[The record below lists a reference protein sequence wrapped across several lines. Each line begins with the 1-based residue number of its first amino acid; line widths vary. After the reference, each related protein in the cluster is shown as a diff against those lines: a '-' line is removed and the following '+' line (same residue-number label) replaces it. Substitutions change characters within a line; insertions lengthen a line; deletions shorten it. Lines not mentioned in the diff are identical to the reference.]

1 MQGTDLKKLISTPSG
16 VLSATKWYILI
27 CFMGWIIFGIQL
39 LENADQFFVFSA
51 GDYIFPTLT
60 IICGAICILTL
71 SVQTKLARE
80 EYSRIYPL
88 ASFGSNT
95 RGNLLINLFFVFSSF
110 IAIMTLLLPFSYT
123 DPISLA
129 LTITAFLVY
138 VFLLK
143 ITFRNTIALGQFVFG
158 LMLFCVIL
166 NEILYWIATGGILL
180 LWAGFSGAW
189 IICLAISWTG
199 SSFKFPPNTK
209 KVNFGINDAKFI
221 VRMHE
226 IRNWQ
231 NYCPAFSR
239 DALWDLLDRFDRF
252 VSEGSHF
259 RTNRLMWL
267 IHGFYKPINVNLNLD
282 DYMAKFKKEVK
293 RLERVYNILVLLAAL
308 FPPLLMFILPWRT
321 VPDLN
326 TPDDEG
332 FQQAS
337 DLIVRAQRRAKLEIT
352 EKGNI
357 VGFTYRNGHPMFS
370 SDVGESYLFSL
381 PEVFFEDIWDLE
393 QIIERDE
400 RLETTGLI
408 YRQDSFADKLI
419 MISNLEDEYE
429 NRCKIVQLKVLGK
442 LVEENPITD
451 ARFIFDVRNKL
462 FPQFN
467 PELRQSPQNEAIIGW
482 LNENNVNRD
491 CPKTNKFLES
501 LLFAEL
507 HLHIGGVLSLQSQI
521 EVGLSIWNNL
531 DESEKETAMKFTH
544 QIRSQIR
551 ASTEQK
557 SGLDTDWNKPLAN
570 LRSKPR
576 ERAACAAAI
585 LFHFREEPEILLHAL
600 FPSWENRWTDRLGK
614 TGDRFVGS
622 SNYSGYSTPGELMGS
637 TLLCF
642 DHESILESYAQGV
655 VESAKD
661 QQLRY
666 LEIRMSPTKYRE
678 NVTKQRD
685 FVKNFARSM
694 NHAITKF
701 GIKLEYRILISLDR
715 SKFSSPDEELELFFE
730 NFKGLM
736 KLLTSDTST
745 RAVVAG
751 YDIAGREN
759 DDDIPGDLMK
769 RFIDMN
775 LEFGLKT
782 TFHAGEQADASN
794 LRSAYQIHTERVGH
808 ALRLIEY
815 PALLDAYVKS
825 NICVEMCPTSNI
837 EVHGFR
843 TPSVEYYNFDG
854 VYPIY
859 PLKRYIVSG
868 LPVAI
873 CTDNP
878 FISRTSMKNEIITAS
893 DLCLDEP
900 LTFFDV
906 LSIVFTGF
914 RFAFLHNDLKLPLI
928 EQVGGEMYDSLRAL
942 AFESK

>member
-16 VLSATKWYILI
+16 VFSATKLYVFI
-27 CFMGWIIFGIQL
+27 CFIGLIIFGIQL
-39 LENADQFFVFSA
+39 WENVDIYFVFSA
-51 GDYIFPTLT
+51 GDYIYPTLT
-60 IICGAICILTL
+60 IICGIVCILTL

-88 ASFGSNT
+88 ASFGSST
-95 RGNLLINLFFVFSSF
+95 RGNLLINLFFVFSS
-110 IAIMTLLLPFSYT
+110 IIPIMTLLLPFSYT

-129 LTITAFLVY
+129 LTVTAFLVY
-138 VFLLK
+138 VSLLK
-143 ITFRNTIALGQFVFG
+143 ITFRNTIALGQLVSVLMVFC
-158 LMLFCVIL
+158 LLAQQTL
-166 NEILYWIATGGILL
+166 YEISTGGILL
-180 LWAGFSGAW
+180 YWVVIGTVWVA
-189 IICLAISWTG
+189 CLAWDLLSKNIY
-199 SSFKFPPNTK
+199 PPK
-209 KVNFGINDAKFI
+209 AKMDSFGINDAKFI
-221 VRMHE
+221 IRMNE

-231 NYCPAFSR
+231 SHCPAFNR
-239 DALWDLLDRFDRF
+239 DDLWDLLDRFDRF
-252 VSEGSHF
+252 VTEGSHF
-259 RTNRLMWL
+259 RNNRLIWL
-267 IHGFYKPINVNLNLD
+267 VHVFYKPINTQLD
-282 DYMAKFKKEVK
+282 FDTYMTYLKKYTK
-293 RLERVYNILVLLAAL
+293 RLDRVYIIFWIFAAM

-321 VPDLN
+321 VPNLN
-326 TPDDEG
+326 RPNDNAFEY
-332 FQQAS
+332 AS
-337 DLIVRAQRRAKLEIT
+337 DLIVRAQRRARLELT
-352 EKGNI
+352 EKGDV
-357 VGFTYRNGHPMFS
+357 VGFTYRNGHPMLAT
-370 SDVGESYLFSL
+370 DVGENYLFSL
-381 PEVFFEDIWDLE
+381 PEVFYKDIWDIE

-408 YRQDSFADKLI
+408 YRQDSFAEKLI
-419 MISNLEDEYE
+419 LISNLEDEYE

-482 LNENNVNRD
+482 LNENNVKRD

-501 LLFAEL
+501 LLFSEL
-507 HLHIGGVLSLQSQI
+507 HLHIGGVLSVQSQI
-521 EVGLSIWNNL
+521 KVGLSIWNNL
-531 DESEKETAMKFTH
+531 NESEKETAMKFTNEIRG
-544 QIRSQIR
+544 QIRGSN
-551 ASTEQK
+551 EQK
-557 SGLDTDWNKPLAN
+557 SALDTDWNKPLAN
-570 LRSKPR
+570 LRNKPR
-576 ERAACAAAI
+576 ERAARAAAI
-585 LFHFREEPEILLHAL
+585 LFDFSKEPDLLLHSL
-600 FPSWENRWTDRLGK
+600 FPSWEHRWTDRLGK

-642 DHESILESYAQGV
+642 DHESIVESYAQGV

-678 NVTKQRD
+678 NVSKQRD
-685 FVKNFARSM
+685 FVKDFARSM
-694 NHAITKF
+694 NHAITESGF
-701 GIKLEYRILISLDR
+701 KLEYRILISLDR
-715 SKFSSPDEELELFFE
+715 SKFSSPDEELEQFFV
-730 NFKGLM
+730 NFKELM

-825 NICVEMCPTSNI
+825 NVCVEMCPTSNI
-837 EVHGFR
+837 EVHGYR

-859 PLKRYIVSG
+859 PLKQYLASG
-868 LPVAI
+868 LPIAI

-900 LTFFDV
+900 LTFFEV

-914 RFAFLHNDLKLPLI
+914 RFAFLQNDLKLPLI
-928 EQVGGEMYDSLRAL
+928 EQVGAEIYDKLRAI
-942 AFESK
+942 AFE

>member
-16 VLSATKWYILI
+16 VFSATKLYVFI
-27 CFMGWIIFGIQL
+27 CFMGLIIFGIPL
-39 LENADQFFVFSA
+39 WENADQFFVFSA
-51 GDYIFPTLT
+51 GDYIYPTLT
-60 IICGAICILTL
+60 IICGFVCFLTL
-71 SVQTKLARE
+71 SVQTRLARE

-95 RGNLLINLFFVFSSF
+95 NRNLIINLFFVSSS
-110 IAIMTLLLPFSYT
+110 IIPIMFLLLPFSYT

-129 LTITAFLVY
+129 LTVTAFLVY
-138 VFLLK
+138 VSLLK
-143 ITFRNTIALGQFVFG
+143 ITFQNTIALGQFVFG
-158 LMLFCVIL
+158 LMLFCLIMT
-166 NEILYWIATGGILL
+166 EILYTIATGKILL
-180 LWAGFSGAW
+180 LWGGMSGFW
-189 IICLAISWTG
+189 FIFIIRDI
-199 SSFKFPPNTK
+199 FTK
-209 KVNFGINDAKFI
+209 KIYPPKPKQDSFGITDAKFI
-221 VRMHE
+221 IRMYE

-231 NYCPAFSR
+231 SYCPAFSR
-239 DALWDLLDRFDRF
+239 DDLWDLLDRFDQF

-259 RTNRLMWL
+259 RKNRLIWL
-267 IHGFYKPINVNLNLD
+267 IHGFYKPIEADLD
-282 DYMAKFKKEVK
+282 LDIYMSRFKKQVN
-293 RLERVYNILVLLAAL
+293 RLDRVYNYFTVLAGL

-321 VPDLN
+321 APNLN
-326 TPDDEG
+326 TPDDKAFEY
-332 FQQAS
+332 AS
-337 DLIVRAQRRAKLEIT
+337 DLIIRAQRRSMIELAN
-352 EKGNI
+352 KGEI
-357 VGFTYRNGHPMFS
+357 VGFTYRNGHPMLAT
-370 SDVGESYLFSL
+370 DVGENYLFSL
-381 PEVFFEDIWDLE
+381 PEVFYEDIWDIE

-408 YRQDSFADKLI
+408 YRQDSFAEKLI
-419 MISNLEDEYE
+419 LISNLEDEYE

-467 PELRQSPQNEAIIGW
+467 PEWRQSPQNEAIIGW
-482 LNENNVNRD
+482 LNENNVKRD

-501 LLFAEL
+501 LLFSEL
-507 HLHIGGVLSLQSQI
+507 HLHIGGVLSVQSQI
-521 EVGLSIWNNL
+521 KVGLSIWNNL
-531 DESEKETAMKFTH
+531 KESEKETAMKFTNEIRG
-544 QIRSQIR
+544 QIRGSN
-551 ASTEQK
+551 EQK
-557 SGLDTDWNKPLAN
+557 SALDTDWNKPLAN
-570 LRSKPR
+570 LRNKPR
-576 ERAACAAAI
+576 ERAARAAAI
-585 LFHFREEPEILLHAL
+585 LFDFSTEPDLLLHSL
-600 FPSWENRWTDRLGK
+600 FPSWEHRWTDRLGK

-642 DHESILESYAQGV
+642 DHESIVESYAQGV

-678 NVTKQRD
+678 NVSKQRD
-685 FVKNFARSM
+685 FVKDFARSM
-694 NHAITKF
+694 NHAITESGF
-701 GIKLEYRILISLDR
+701 KLEYRILISLDR
-715 SKFSSPDEELELFFE
+715 SKFSSPDEELEQFFE
-730 NFKGLM
+730 NFKELM

-825 NICVEMCPTSNI
+825 NVCVEMCPTSNI
-837 EVHGFR
+837 EVHGYR

-859 PLKRYIVSG
+859 PLKQYLASG
-868 LPVAI
+868 LPIAI

-900 LTFFDV
+900 LTFFEV
-906 LSIVFTGF
+906 LSIVFNGF
-914 RFAFLHNDLKLPLI
+914 RFAFLQNDLKLPLI
-928 EQVGGEMYDSLRAL
+928 EQVGAEIYDKLTAI
-942 AFESK
+942 AFEN

>member
-1 MQGTDLKKLISTPSG
+1 MQEAELKKLISTPSG
-16 VLSATKWYILI
+16 VLSATKWYVLT
-27 CFMGWIIFGIQL
+27 CFVGWIILGNLFW
-39 LENADQFFVFSA
+39 ENADLYFAFSA
-51 GDYIFPTLT
+51 GDYIYPTMA
-60 IICGAICILTL
+60 IIGGVIWILTL
-71 SVQTKLARE
+71 SVQTKLAKE

-88 ASFGSNT
+88 ASFGSNIN
-95 RGNLLINLFFVFSSF
+95 GSLIINLFFVLSS
-110 IAIMTLLLPFSYT
+110 ILPIIRLLLPFSYT
-123 DPISLA
+123 DSISLA
-129 LTITAFLVY
+129 LTTTAFFVY
-138 VFLLK
+138 LFLLK
-143 ITFRNTIALGQFVFG
+143 VTYSNTIALGQLVFG
-158 LMLFCVIL
+158 LMIFWFFTETVLF
-166 NEILYWIATGGILL
+166 EIASGNIWITWVAFSGGICV
-180 LWAGFSGAW
+180 GVV
-189 IICLAISWTG
+189 ISWIK
-199 SSFKFPPNTK
+199 SDYRFPPKSENR
-209 KVNFGINDAKFI
+209 NFGLNDAKFI
-221 VRMHE
+221 IRMYE
-226 IRNWQ
+226 TRNWQ
-231 NYCPAFSR
+231 SHCPAFNR
-239 DALWDLLDRFDRF
+239 DELWDLLDRFDQF

-259 RTNRLMWL
+259 RTDRSLWL
-267 IHGFYKPINVNLNLD
+267 THGFYKPVDKDLD
-282 DYMAKFKKEVK
+282 LGSYIPKLKKEIK
-293 RLERVYNILVLLAAL
+293 RIDRLKRFVIILTIL

-326 TPDDEG
+326 TPDDEAVE
-332 FQQAS
+332 FAS
-337 DLIVRAQRRAKLEIT
+337 DLIVRAQRRSRIEFA
-352 EKGNI
+352 EKGDI
-357 VGFTYRNGHPMFS
+357 VGFTYRNGHPMYS
-370 SDVGESYLFSL
+370 SDVGEGYLFSL
-381 PEVFFEDIWDLE
+381 PEDFFKDICELE
-393 QIIERDE
+393 QVIERDE

-408 YRQDSFADKLI
+408 YRQGSFAEELI
-419 MISNLEDEYE
+419 LISNLQEEYE

-467 PELRQSPQNEAIIGW
+467 PELCQTPQNEAIIGW
-482 LNENNVNRD
+482 LNENYVRRD

-501 LLFAEL
+501 LLFSEL
-507 HLHIGGVLSLQSQI
+507 HLHIGGVLSVQSQI
-521 EVGLSIWNNL
+521 RVGLSIWDNL
-531 DESEKETAMKFTH
+531 DEPEKEEAMKFTEE
-544 QIRSQIR
+544 IRDQIR
-551 ASTEQK
+551 ASTQQK
-557 SGLDTDWNKPLAN
+557 SGLDADWNKPLAN
-570 LRSKPR
+570 LRNKPR

-585 LFHFREEPEILLHAL
+585 LYDFREEPPLLLHAL
-600 FPSWENRWTDRLGK
+600 FPSWEHRWTDRLGK

-642 DHESILESYAQGV
+642 DHESIVESYAQGV

-678 NVTKQRD
+678 NVSKQRD
-685 FVKNFARSM
+685 FVKDFARSM
-694 NHAITKF
+694 NHAITES
-701 GIKLEYRILISLDR
+701 GMKLEYRILISLDR

-730 NFKGLM
+730 NFRELM

-775 LEFGLKT
+775 LEFDLKT

-815 PALLDAYVKS
+815 DALLDAYVKS

-837 EVHGFR
+837 EVHGYR
-843 TPSVEYYNFDG
+843 TPSVEYYHFDG
-854 VYPIY
+854 VYPVY
-859 PLKRYIVSG
+859 PLKQYLNSG
-868 LPVAI
+868 LPIAI

-900 LTFFDV
+900 LTFFEV
-906 LSIVFTGF
+906 LSMVFTGF

-928 EQVGGEMYDSLRAL
+928 EQVGEEIYDKLRAL
-942 AFESK
+942 AFESQ

>member
-1 MQGTDLKKLISTPSG
+1 
-16 VLSATKWYILI
+16 
-27 CFMGWIIFGIQL
+27 
-39 LENADQFFVFSA
+39 
-51 GDYIFPTLT
+51 
-60 IICGAICILTL
+60 
-71 SVQTKLARE
+71 
-80 EYSRIYPL
+80 
-88 ASFGSNT
+88 
-95 RGNLLINLFFVFSSF
+95 
-110 IAIMTLLLPFSYT
+110 
-123 DPISLA
+123 
-129 LTITAFLVY
+129 
-138 VFLLK
+138 
-143 ITFRNTIALGQFVFG
+143 
-158 LMLFCVIL
+158 
-166 NEILYWIATGGILL
+166 
-180 LWAGFSGAW
+180 
-189 IICLAISWTG
+189 
-199 SSFKFPPNTK
+199 
-209 KVNFGINDAKFI
+209 
-221 VRMHE
+221 
-226 IRNWQ
+226 
-231 NYCPAFSR
+231 
-239 DALWDLLDRFDRF
+239 
-252 VSEGSHF
+252 
-259 RTNRLMWL
+259 
-267 IHGFYKPINVNLNLD
+267 
-282 DYMAKFKKEVK
+282 MAKLKKEVK
-293 RLERVYNILVLLAAL
+293 RLDRVYIFLEVLAAL

-326 TPDDEG
+326 TPNDEAYK
-332 FQQAS
+332 QAS
-337 DLIVRAQRRAKLEIT
+337 DLIVRAQRRARLELT
-352 EKGNI
+352 EKGEI
-357 VGFTYRNGHPMFS
+357 VGFTYRNGHPMLAT
-370 SDVGESYLFSL
+370 DVGENYLFSL

-400 RLETTGLI
+400 RLETIGLI
-408 YRQDSFADKLI
+408 YTQGSFAEKLI
-419 MISNLEDEYE
+419 MISNLENEYE

-482 LNENNVNRD
+482 LNENNVKRD
-491 CPKTNKFLES
+491 CAKTNKFLKS
-501 LLFAEL
+501 LLFSEL
-507 HLHIGGVLSLQSQI
+507 HLHIGGVLSVQSQI
-521 EVGLSIWNNL
+521 EVSLSIWNNL
-531 DESEKETAMKFTH
+531 DELEKEKAMKFTNEIRG
-544 QIRSQIR
+544 QIRI
-551 ASTEQK
+551 STEQK
-557 SGLDTDWNKPLAN
+557 SGLDADWNKPLAN
-570 LRSKPR
+570 LRNKPR

-585 LFHFREEPEILLHAL
+585 LYDFREEPDLLLHAL
-600 FPSWENRWTDRLGK
+600 FPSWEHRWTDRLGK
-614 TGDRFVGS
+614 TGNRFVGS

-642 DHESILESYAQGV
+642 DHESIIESYAQGV
-655 VESAKD
+655 VESAKK

-685 FVKNFARSM
+685 FVKDFARSM
-694 NHAITKF
+694 NHAITKSDM
-701 GIKLEYRILISLDR
+701 KLEYRILISLDR

-730 NFKGLM
+730 NFKELM

-775 LEFGLKT
+775 LEFNLKT

-815 PALLDAYVKS
+815 DALLDAYVKS

-837 EVHGFR
+837 EVHGYR
-843 TPSVEYYNFDG
+843 TPSVDYYNFDG

-859 PLKRYIVSG
+859 PLKQYLNSG

-878 FISRTSMKNEIITAS
+878 FISRTSMQNEIITAS

-900 LTFFDV
+900 LTFFEV

-914 RFAFLHNDLKLPLI
+914 RFAFLEKDVKLPLI
-928 EQVGGEMYDSLRAL
+928 EQVGEEIYDKLRAL
-942 AFESK
+942 ASEPK

>member
-1 MQGTDLKKLISTPSG
+1 MQESDLKKLISTPSG
-16 VLSATKWYILI
+16 VLSATKWYVLT
-27 CFMGWIIFGIQL
+27 CFVGWIMFGIPL
-39 LENADQFFVFSA
+39 WENADLYFVFSA
-51 GDYIFPTLT
+51 GDYIYPTLT
-60 IICGAICILTL
+60 IICGVVCILTL

-95 RGNLLINLFFVFSSF
+95 RGNLIINLFFVSSS
-110 IAIMTLLLPFSYT
+110 IVPIMFLLLPFSYT
-123 DPISLA
+123 DPISLG

-138 VFLLK
+138 VFMLK
-143 ITFRNTIALGQFVFG
+143 ITFQNTIALGQFVFG
-158 LMLFCVIL
+158 LMVFCLLAQQTIY
-166 NEILYWIATGGILL
+166 EISTGGIIFYWVVIGTVWVACVAWDLL
-180 LWAGFSGAW
+180 RQ
-189 IICLAISWTG
+189 
-199 SSFKFPPNTK
+199 KVYPPTAK
-209 KVNFGINDAKFI
+209 MDSFGINDAKFI
-221 VRMHE
+221 IRMHE

-231 NYCPAFSR
+231 SHCPAFSR
-239 DALWDLLDRFDRF
+239 DDLWDLLDRFDRF

-259 RTNRLMWL
+259 RNNRLIWL
-267 IHGFYKPINVNLNLD
+267 VHVFYKPINTQLD
-282 DYMAKFKKEVK
+282 LDTYMTHLKKYTK
-293 RLERVYNILVLLAAL
+293 RLDRVYIIFWIFAAV
-308 FPPLLMFILPWRT
+308 FPPLLMFILQWRT
-321 VPDLN
+321 VPNLN
-326 TPDDEG
+326 TPNDE
-332 FQQAS
+332 AYKETS
-337 DLIVRAQRRAKLEIT
+337 DLIVRAQRRARLELT
-352 EKGNI
+352 EKGEI
-357 VGFTYRNGHPMFS
+357 VGFTYRNGHPMLAA
-370 SDVGESYLFSL
+370 DVGESYLFSL
-381 PEVFFEDIWDLE
+381 PEVFFEDILDLE
-393 QIIERDE
+393 QTIERDE

-408 YRQDSFADKLI
+408 YRQDSFAEKLI
-419 MISNLEDEYE
+419 MISNLENEYE
-429 NRCKIVQLKVLGK
+429 NRCTIVQLKVLGK

-467 PELRQSPQNEAIIGW
+467 PELRQSPQNEAIISW
-482 LNENNVNRD
+482 LNENHVKRD
-491 CPKTNKFLES
+491 CAKTNKFLKS
-501 LLFAEL
+501 LLFSEL
-507 HLHIGGVLSLQSQI
+507 HLHIGGVLNVQSQI

-531 DESEKETAMKFTH
+531 NQPEKDTAMKFTKE
-544 QIRSQIR
+544 IRDQIR

-557 SGLDTDWNKPLAN
+557 SGLDADWNKPLAN
-570 LRSKPR
+570 LRHKPR

-585 LFHFREEPEILLHAL
+585 LYDFREEPDFLLHAL
-600 FPSWENRWTDRLGK
+600 FPSWEHRWTDRLGK

-642 DHESILESYAQGV
+642 DHESIVESYAQGV

-678 NVTKQRD
+678 NVSKQRD
-685 FVKNFARSM
+685 FVKDFARSM
-694 NHAITKF
+694 NHAITES
-701 GIKLEYRILISLDR
+701 GMKLEYRILISLDR

-730 NFKGLM
+730 NFRELM

-775 LEFGLKT
+775 LEFDLKT

-815 PALLDAYVKS
+815 DALLDAYVKS

-837 EVHGFR
+837 EVHGYR
-843 TPSVEYYNFDG
+843 TPSSEYYNFDG

-859 PLKRYIVSG
+859 PLKQYLNSG
-868 LPVAI
+868 LPIAI

-900 LTFFDV
+900 LTFFEV
-906 LSIVFTGF
+906 LSMVFTGF

-928 EQVGGEMYDSLRAL
+928 EQVGEEIYGNLRAL
-942 AFESK
+942 AFESQ

>member
-1 MQGTDLKKLISTPSG
+1 MREPDLKKLISTPSG
-16 VLSATKWYILI
+16 VLSATKWYVLT
-27 CFMGWIIFGIQL
+27 CFFGWIMFGIPL
-39 LENADQFFVFSA
+39 WESAKLYLVFSA
-51 GDYIFPTLT
+51 GDYIYPTLT
-60 IICGAICILTL
+60 IICGVVCILTL

-95 RGNLLINLFFVFSSF
+95 KGNLVINLFFVSSS
-110 IAIMTLLLPFSYT
+110 IIPIMFLLLPFSYT
-123 DPISLA
+123 DPISLG

-158 LMLFCVIL
+158 LMLFCFIMT
-166 NEILYWIATGGILL
+166 EILYSIATGGILL
-180 LWAGFSGAW
+180 LWAGFSGGW
-189 IICLAISWTG
+189 IIGLFIWWWG
-199 SSFKFPPNTK
+199 DSSKFPPKTK
-209 KVNFGINDAKFI
+209 NVYFGIDDAKFI
-221 VRMHE
+221 VRMHN

-239 DALWDLLDRFDRF
+239 DDLWDLLDRFDRF

-259 RTNRLMWL
+259 RTNRLVWL
-267 IHGFYKPINVNLNLD
+267 IHGFYKPIDVNLNLD
-282 DYMAKFKKEVK
+282 NYMAKFKKEVK
-293 RLERVYNILVLLAAL
+293 KLDRIYNFLAVLAII

-321 VPDLN
+321 IPDLN
-326 TPDDEG
+326 TPDDEAYK
-332 FQQAS
+332 QAS
-337 DLIVRAQRRAKLEIT
+337 DLIVRAQRRARLELT
-352 EKGNI
+352 EKRDI

-370 SDVGESYLFSL
+370 SDVGESFLFSL
-381 PEVFFEDIWDLE
+381 PEVFFEDICDLE
-393 QIIERDE
+393 QLIERDE

-408 YRQDSFADKLI
+408 YPQGSFAEELI
-419 MISNLEDEYE
+419 MISNLQEEYE

-467 PELRQSPQNEAIIGW
+467 PELRQSPQNEAIINW
-482 LNENNVNRD
+482 LNQNNVERD
-491 CPKTNKFLES
+491 CPETNKFLES
-501 LLFAEL
+501 LLFSEL
-507 HLHIGGVLSLQSQI
+507 HLHIGGVLSVQSQI
-521 EVGLSIWNNL
+521 EVGSSIWDKL
-531 DESEKETAMKFTH
+531 DESEKEEAMKFTKE
-544 QIRSQIR
+544 IRDQIR
-551 ASTEQK
+551 ASTKQK
-557 SGLDTDWNKPLAN
+557 SGLDADWNKPLAN
-570 LRSKPR
+570 RRNKPR

-585 LFHFREEPEILLHAL
+585 LHDFREEPDLLLHAL
-600 FPSWENRWTDRLGK
+600 FPSWEHRWTDRLGK

-642 DHESILESYAQGV
+642 DHESIVESYAKGV
-655 VESAKD
+655 VESAKE

-678 NVTKQRD
+678 NVSKQRD
-685 FVKNFARSM
+685 FVKDFARSM
-694 NHAITKF
+694 NYAITES
-701 GIKLEYRILISLDR
+701 GMKLEYRILISLDR

-730 NFKGLM
+730 NFEKLM
-736 KLLTSDTST
+736 KLLTSETST

-808 ALRLIEY
+808 ALRLIEF

-837 EVHGFR
+837 EVHGYR
-843 TPSVEYYNFDG
+843 TPSSEYYNFDG

-859 PLKRYIVSG
+859 PLKQYLNSG
-868 LPVAI
+868 LPIAI

-900 LTFFDV
+900 LTFFEA
-906 LSIVFTGF
+906 LSMVFTGF

-928 EQVGGEMYDSLRAL
+928 EQVGEEIYDNLRAL
-942 AFESK
+942 AFESQ

>member
-1 MQGTDLKKLISTPSG
+1 MKKTDLKHLMSTPSG
-16 VLSATKWYILI
+16 VFSAAKVYVLI
-27 CFMGWIIFGIQL
+27 CFIGLVGFGIPL
-39 LENADQFFVFSA
+39 WGNADKIFVFSA
-51 GDYIFPTLT
+51 GDYIYPILM

-71 SVQTKLARE
+71 SVQTRLARE

-95 RGNLLINLFFVFSSF
+95 GGNLMINLFFVFASVIPIMF
-110 IAIMTLLLPFSYT
+110 ILLPFSYS
-123 DPISLA
+123 DPISLILSIA
-129 LTITAFLVY
+129 AFLVY
-138 VFLLK
+138 VLLLK
-143 ITFRNTIALGQFVFG
+143 ITYRNTIALGQFVSG
-158 LMLFCVIL
+158 LMVFCYLAQQTLV
-166 NEILYWIATGGILL
+166 EIASGQILL
-180 LWAGFSGAW
+180 PWGIIAAVW
-189 IICLAISWTG
+189 IGCVVWDLLSKKIY
-199 SSFKFPPNTK
+199 PPK
-209 KVNFGINDAKFI
+209 AKSESFGINDAKFI
-221 VRMHE
+221 IRMYE

-231 NYCPAFSR
+231 GYCPAFNR
-239 DALWDLLDRFDRF
+239 DDLWDLLDRFDRF

-259 RTNRLMWL
+259 RKNRLIWL
-267 IHGFYKPINVNLNLD
+267 VHVFYKPIDSQLD
-282 DYMAKFKKEVK
+282 LETYMMHLKKNPK
-293 RLERVYNILVLLAAL
+293 RLDRVYNFFLIFAAM

-326 TPDDEG
+326 TPDDEAYKH
-332 FQQAS
+332 AS
-337 DLIVRAQRRAKLEIT
+337 DLIVRAQRRSKIELSD
-352 EKGNI
+352 KGHI
-357 VGFTYRNGHPMFS
+357 VGFTYRNGHPMLAS
-370 SDVGESYLFSL
+370 VVGESYLFSL

-393 QIIERDE
+393 QLIERDE

-408 YRQDSFADKLI
+408 YCQGSFAEELI
-419 MISNLEDEYE
+419 MISNLEEEYE

-451 ARFIFDVRNKL
+451 ARFIFDDRNKL

-482 LNENNVNRD
+482 LSENNIKRD
-491 CPKTNKFLES
+491 CPKTSKFLDS
-501 LLFAEL
+501 LRFSEL
-507 HLHIGGVLSLQSQI
+507 HLHIGGVLSVQSQI
-521 EVGLSIWNNL
+521 DVGLSIWNNL
-531 DESEKETAMKFTH
+531 NEAEKETAMNFTTEIRG
-544 QIRSQIR
+544 QIQ

-557 SGLDTDWNKPLAN
+557 SGLNADWNKTLAN

-576 ERAACAAAI
+576 ERASYAAAI
-585 LFHFREEPEILLHAL
+585 LFQFKDEQDFLLHAL
-600 FPSWENRWTDRLGK
+600 FPSWKNRWTDRLGK
-614 TGDRFVGS
+614 TGDRFAGS

-642 DHESILESYAQGV
+642 DHESVVESYAQGV
-655 VESAKD
+655 VKSAMA

-678 NVTKQRD
+678 NVSKQRD
-685 FVKNFARSM
+685 FVKDFARSM
-694 NHAITKF
+694 NHAITES
-701 GIKLEYRILISLDR
+701 GIMLEYRILISLDR
-715 SKFSSPDEELELFFE
+715 SKFSSPDGELELFFE

-759 DDDIPGDLMK
+759 DDDIPGELMK

-837 EVHGFR
+837 EVHGYR
-843 TPSVEYYNFDG
+843 TPSLEYYNFDG
-854 VYPIY
+854 VYPLY
-859 PLKRYIVSG
+859 PLKEYISAG

-893 DLCLDEP
+893 DLCLNEP
-900 LTFFDV
+900 LTFLDV

-914 RFAFLHNDLKLPLI
+914 RFAFIHNDMKLPLI
-928 EQVGGEMYDSLRAL
+928 EEVGQEIYNNLKVL
-942 AFESK
+942 VLESK